1 MDVDRE
7 EVNIELREQEQDIQQ
22 VLFKS
27 LIKDVQE
34 IVLEVW
40 HVRATGTSG
49 IGHYVVLLNDGTHL
63 CTCLLLINKGLICH
77 HFFRVATYS
86 QTAIFHITL
95 ISPCWYLEP
104 NIEQEA
110 LIQQLSAIIL
120 CSNSEDLPIPNST
133 FKHLFS
139 IRSMIYNPYLTMTK
153 SNKIIYAELF
163 GLSKKIINLAIKTD
177 IYWKLSDMFKT
188 FLYDIQN
195 KIDKNQNGD
204 YITDINNPN
213 ITKHK
218 GYPLKRL
225 KSNVKQSSSKGKQVL
240 RNSTYIN
247 IIDNNEINAEG
258 EDSGNMINTK
268 GHKCRKCKKYE
279 HYAKTCEAELL

>member
-1 MDVDRE
+1 
-7 EVNIELREQEQDIQQ
+7 
-22 VLFKS
+22 
-27 LIKDVQE
+27 
-34 IVLEVW
+34 
-40 HVRATGTSG
+40 
-49 IGHYVVLLNDGTHL
+49 
-63 CTCLLLINKGLICH
+63 
-77 HFFRVATYS
+77 
-86 QTAIFHITL
+86 
-95 ISPCWYLEP
+95 
-104 NIEQEA
+104 
-110 LIQQLSAIIL
+110 
-120 CSNSEDLPIPNST
+120 
-133 FKHLFS
+133 
-139 IRSMIYNPYLTMTK
+139 MTK